1 MQATKRKPGAGL
13 SARLQQ
19 QPQRFEFV
27 QLINLLLARLR
38 RQGVSYQ
45 QAFARNIRFRNSVSL
60 CFPASEVEALAGWL
74 DARAAAQIHITPA
87 FFGLLGAAGTLP
99 LHDSERLAEQQ
110 YLERDTSQHALVD
123 VLSNRMTGL
132 FYEACGKYRVE
143 HSINAR
149 GEDRLLPMLRALA
162 GRAAA
167 EPPQGRAIVNPPD
180 AAAFYAGILRTRP
193 VAAVNIE
200 RVLRDYFRI
209 PIRLEQF
216 IGCWDEIAPQQ
227 RSTFGLNAPVL
238 AGGAVLGSRMWRHDL
253 RARLH
258 IGPLNQAQLADFLPG
273 GSARAALAEMMRLF
287 AVPQITFELS
297 LIPQPECI
305 QPLSLTTRS
314 APRQLGWTTFLV
326 DASGPRHDVQ
336 LRSVLPLASH
346 SCRST
351 IDKPQVS
358 PPQKSIS

>member
-1 MQATKRKPGAGL
+1 MQATKRKPGPAL

-27 QLINLLLARLR
+27 QMINLLLARLR
-38 RQGVSYQ
+38 RQGVSYE
-45 QAFARNIRFRNSVSL
+45 QAFAHHIRFRNSVSL
-60 CFPASEVEALAGWL
+60 SFPASQVEALEGELEAS
-74 DARAAAQIHITPA
+74 AAAQIHITPA

-110 YLERDTSQHALVD
+110 YLERDTSQHALID

-149 GEDRLLPMLRALA
+149 GQDRLLPMLRALA
-162 GRAAA
+162 GGAAA
-167 EPPQGRAIVNPPD
+167 EPPQASARVSPRD
-180 AAAFYAGILRTRP
+180 AAAFFAGILRTRP
-193 VAAVNIE
+193 VAAGNIE
-200 RVLRDYFRI
+200 RVLRDYFCI

-216 IGCWDEIAPQQ
+216 VGCWDEIAPQL
-227 RSTFGLNAPVL
+227 RSTFGLNGPVL
-238 AGGAVLGSRMWRHDL
+238 SGGAVLGSRLWRHDL

-258 IGPLNQAQLADFLPG
+258 IGPLNQVQLADFLPG

-297 LIPQPECI
+297 LIPLPECI
-305 QPLSLTTRS
+305 QPLRLMTRS
-314 APRQLGWTTFLV
+314 APRRLGWTSFLV
-326 DASGPRHDVQ
+326 DAAAPRGEVQ
-336 LRSVLPLASH
+336 LRSVLPLAVH
-346 SCRST
+346 SCRPT
-351 IDKPQVS
+351 ID
-358 PPQKSIS
+358 